1 MHTVV
6 FGVGGL
12 RISRSKEIN
21 KKIISLQKKFEQ
33 PVQVE
38 EWQAN
43 PRKRKNLSNLNRR
56 FLSWGSKTA
65 VVCLFPLKMRIMW
78 WGRSPICYWSGPRW
92 WQKKTQ
98 TQLGSTSSSEI
109 LNNAQKNPQKNCTF
123 DQGLPLFR
131 AWDPVPSTKLSFVIF
146 RDCLWFF
153 VLRKNRPVQPPGA
166 FLDWNGVD
174 L

>member
-21 KKIISLQKKFEQ
+21 KKSFHS
-33 PVQVE
+33 
-38 EWQAN
+38 
-43 PRKRKNLSNLNRR
+43 KRNLSNRSRWRNGKQTLESERTLAIWIVDFWAGGR
-56 FLSWGSKTA
+56 KLLWYVYSLWKWESCDGGGVPSATDPDLDGDKKKPKPSWVALLHPK
-65 VVCLFPLKMRIMW
+65 FWIM
-78 WGRSPICYWSGPRW
+78 P
-92 WQKKTQ
+92 KKTLKKI
-98 TQLGSTSSSEI
+98 T
-109 LNNAQKNPQKNCTF
+109 
-123 DQGLPLFR
+123 PLTRVFR